1 MLSLH
6 FTLLVWLLLL
16 MTQVVVATMG
26 SDYDNGHKYTL
37 SLEQQLSRILERSL
51 NVKTDEGQ
59 ERRINEKSKAKKSSS
74 KSTKRS
80 KTKKSKKKKGKD
92 DKDLIFTRTS
102 CGAPL
107 NNYRT
112 CYDRVID
119 PSNDLTCD
127 AIRLDNP
134 FTSPYI
140 GEDEELVSGKMHLTL
155 TQYSITAVTCE
166 DTIAME
172 EISLEYLKVSRFDS
186 LTCTLLIYCRSS
198 FRYNTALNNL
208 AA

>member
-1 MLSLH
+1 M
-6 FTLLVWLLLL
+6 
-16 MTQVVVATMG
+16 
-26 SDYDNGHKYTL
+26 
-37 SLEQQLSRILERSL
+37 
-51 NVKTDEGQ
+51 
-59 ERRINEKSKAKKSSS
+59 
-74 KSTKRS
+74 
-80 KTKKSKKKKGKD
+80 
-92 DKDLIFTRTS
+92 
-102 CGAPL
+102 

-140 GEDEELVSGKMHLTL
+140 GEDEELVSRKMHLTL

-172 EISLEYLKVSRFDS
+172 EISLEYLKVRRFDS